1 MRARRAIGNP
11 RTCWNLRTC
20 TAIAAGTVA
29 TMLAA
34 AVGLLTLEHLIGVD
48 FDTIVDV
55 LGRR

>member
-1 MRARRAIGNP
+1 
-11 RTCWNLRTC
+11 
-20 TAIAAGTVA
+20 
-29 TMLAA
+29 MLAA